1 MTYEDPD
8 INIPDAPDDDTD
20 DELFWE
26 WEKDEDNLDPQLDL
40 EFRSIEFDLN
50 QIEIVEDHLE
60 LRPWEDWEDEEKI
73 QAEISQK
80 PSRKRFNDDEI

>member
-8 INIPDAPDDDTD
+8 IKIPDAPDDDTD

-26 WEKDEDNLDPQLDL
+26 LGDPQLDL

-60 LRPWEDWEDEEKI
+60 LKPWEDWEDEEKI

>member
-8 INIPDAPDDDTD
+8 IKIPDAPDDDT

-80 PSRKRFNDDEI
+80 PSCKRFDDDEV